1 MTLFA
6 LVDKRKNK
14 IIGSICYS
22 NCNQQDML
30 LKFGDI
36 KRQVGKKISFIRYTK
51 IFESAHKKGNVV
63 LQNIVSDTQ
72 EYEIGKKLADR
83 LIKNSRR

>member
-36 KRQVGKKISFIRYTK
+36 KRQVGKKISFMRYTK

-63 LQNIVSDTQ
+63 LQNTSDIQ
-72 EYEIGKKLADR
+72 EYEIGQKLADM
-83 LIKNSRR
+83 LIKNNRR

>member
-36 KRQVGKKISFIRYTK
+36 KRQVGKKISFILDTSKFTLSDYNRFY
-51 IFESAHKKGNVV
+51 IYLFLKKQGCIYVKDLRV
-63 LQNIVSDTQ
+63 
-72 EYEIGKKLADR
+72 EYSE
-83 LIKNSRR
+83 

>member
-14 IIGSICYS
+14 IICSIFYS

-30 LKFGDI
+30 LKF
-36 KRQVGKKISFIRYTK
+36 
-51 IFESAHKKGNVV
+51 
-63 LQNIVSDTQ
+63 
-72 EYEIGKKLADR
+72 
-83 LIKNSRR
+83 